1 MAVSG
6 KFVKEEACI
15 LIYGKNW
22 SYMVW
27 EANNVSQVKEA
38 VEQYGKPNMIMKN
51 LTSVAQM
58 RIAKKCYEWQMSGVK
73 GSMYYNEDLERP
85 LPEEDEWFWQKQL
98 DDEYFVNDIKEIV
111 AKYDDMLPDSPDRY
125 AVKKEDR

>member
-1 MAVSG
+1 MANARFIKS
-6 KFVKEEACI
+6 EACI

-22 SYMVW
+22 LYTVW
-27 EANNVSQVKEA
+27 EANNASKVKEA
-38 VEQYGKPNMIMKN
+38 VEKHGKPNMIMKN
-51 LTSVAQM
+51 FESINDM
-58 RIAKKCYEWQMSGVK
+58 KKAKKCYEWQMSVIK
-73 GSMYYNEDLERP
+73 GSMYYDMDLERP